1 MIEPDKKETD
11 SQSIDGHSKVQ
22 PKPTQRSPGLSVLL
36 IFSFVY
42 NGLLLIVMILGL
54 FSTEVVQAILQ
65 QYYKQVYIS
74 SFTTF
79 MLTLTGTFIFGVSF
93 FGLVLLWKMRRRGFW
108 FYASAQTILLISLV
122 VLFRSYDYVNISIAL
137 LVIIIIG
144 LHTKKMR

>member
-11 SQSIDGHSKVQ
+11 SQSIDSLSKAQTQ
-22 PKPTQRSPGLSVLL
+22 PAQRSPGLSVLL
-36 IFSFVY
+36 MFSFVY

-108 FYASAQTILLISLV
+108 FYASAQAILLISLV